1 MLIQI
6 ICSVSVIAIQSLIS
20 ISLFLTGNQPGQT
33 QQMDGTPIENINMT
47 ANLVVTVTMLTSLL
61 SQVTFRCYLL
71 SKMGNQTNELFSNKS
86 VLTMSTIYFI
96 TIVSTPIIA
105 LYFQRPE
112 LTGIAQ
118 ILGTSLVML
127 LQILVCHDN
136 AYDFFMARHP
146 KIKDLIDSLKEDCQ
160 PVDDEFSTS
169 DGLEDYEAIAIRH
182 LATISEMVDRANEQ
196 ENTQP
201 PDPLEAWRLV
211 RNSNKQ
217 AQFQQLPR
225 LIHVKPAP
233 NSDE

>member
-1 MLIQI
+1 M
-6 ICSVSVIAIQSLIS
+6 
-20 ISLFLTGNQPGQT
+20 
-33 QQMDGTPIENINMT
+33 
-47 ANLVVTVTMLTSLL
+47 
-61 SQVTFRCYLL
+61 
-71 SKMGNQTNELFSNKS
+71 
-86 VLTMSTIYFI
+86 

-105 LYFQRPE
+105 LYFQRRD

-118 ILGTSLVML
+118 SLGMSLVMP
-127 LQILVCHDN
+127 LQILVCH
-136 AYDFFMARHP
+136 DFFMARHP